1 MKKAIELTNPKI
13 NLIND
18 RFHIL
23 KSLNKSISNEL
34 RAILPYNIIV
44 DKIDKNIKMK
54 ILKERFYSAKNDI
67 NNVASC

>member
-44 DKIDKNIKMK
+44 DKIDKK
-54 ILKERFYSAKNDI
+54 Y
-67 NNVASC
+67 

>member
-13 NLIND
+13 NLINA